1 MYPLWFKQ
9 KELLKLI
16 NEERRMKHKELANR
30 NKKQRTFQPGDLV
43 LVREQV
49 TSSATEG
56 KPAKL
61 TLKARG
67 PYRILEEAG
76 ENSYWILKLPA
87 AQSLT
92 TRPGKRMMISRAR
105 DADGE
110 SSHLIR

>member
-1 MYPLWFKQ
+1 LVQTERVIETNKRRKKNETQRIGKSKQ
-9 KELLKLI
+9 ETT
-16 NEERRMKHKELANR
+16 NFPTRRSCTSEK
-30 NKKQRTFQPGDLV
+30 TS
-43 LVREQV
+43 V
-49 TSSATEG
+49 TSPSAIEG

-61 TLKARG
+61 TLEARG